1 MKTSQ
6 IVAKG
11 IVRLFFL
18 LLVLATIPLF
28 QADGAKLQHLYIVAN
43 NKWLFF
49 FPALLIVAFVFFFI
63 RCTIKKYTETDINW
77 VLVVN
82 TVVLMA
88 YGAAIYLRVYQL
100 IK

>member
-6 IVAKG
+6 IVAKAV
-11 IVRLFFL
+11 VRFFFL
-18 LLVLATIPLF
+18 ALVLATIPLF
-28 QADGAKLQHLYIVAN
+28 QADGDKLHHLYIVAN

-49 FPALLIVAFVFFFI
+49 FPILLMVAFLYFFI
-63 RCTIKKYTETDINW
+63 RCNMKKYTETEMNW

-82 TVVLMA
+82 TIVLMA
-88 YGAAIYLRVYQL
+88 YGATIFIRVYEL

>member
-6 IVAKG
+6 IVAKA
-11 IVRLFFL
+11 IVRFFFL
-18 LLVLATIPLF
+18 ALVLATIPLF

-43 NKWLFF
+43 NKWLFV
-49 FPALLIVAFVFFFI
+49 FPVLLLVAFVYFFV
-63 RCTIKKYTETDINW
+63 RCTIKKYTETDMNW

-88 YGAAIYLRVYQL
+88 YGATIYIRVYEL